1 MSSFLII
8 IVCIIYIYVAVE
20 QLFNGN
26 IPMSI
31 AYGAY
36 ALSNVGLLMAMK

>member
-1 MSSFLII
+1 VSSFLII
-8 IVCIIYIYVAVE
+8 VVCIIYVYVSVE
-20 QLFNGN
+20 QLCNGN

-36 ALSNVGLLMAMK
+36 ALSNIGLLMAIK